1 MAIKSIDG
9 FDVFEVYEVNT
20 NEVVRHFDH
29 EQLAKWAAEDLTED
43 HEHLGRVYATRP
55 AGNSHVHPV
64 FQPILAAISTRVI
77 S

>member
-29 EQLAKWAAEDLTED
+29 EQLANWAAADLTED
-43 HEHLGRVYATRP
+43 HEYLGRSYAVRP
-55 AGNSHVHPV
+55 AN
-64 FQPILAAISTRVI
+64 A
-77 S
+77 